1 MRKLFKVILD
11 CDDVLFDSSQKAVDD
26 LNRVYGTS
34 FKINDIKQWGL
45 LGSILDER
53 LKYFSNPEFIENLPL
68 YPGAQDFVHELS
80 KKAEVVIATN
90 VPPVCAGARVNTII
104 RHFPEITPSNILI
117 GARKDLLVADM
128 MLDDTSQNLEQ
139 ANVDYPV
146 LYRQPWNYGK
156 TGLFSVSS
164 YTEFL
169 TLVDMVK
176 SDKGMD
182 LDSVYD
188 AIVLVGPSGSGKN
201 RYADRLIEEYPKIE
215 RVASYTTKGSSLADH
230 YHHID
235 EEAFEEMRNDFFE
248 TSSYM
253 GHLYGTR
260 EEDIQKIIGMG
271 KIPLLVM
278 DINGMVAM
286 KAKYR
291 TLAIYVTA
299 GRESCIREILKRQL
313 PFEETVQRISALDL
327 EMRNEQF
334 CDITVTAEGQ
344 ITL

>member
-11 CDDVLFDSSQKAVDD
+11 CDDVLFMCNQSAVER
-26 LNRVYGTS
+26 LNIEYDTNYS
-34 FKINDIKQWGL
+34 INDIKRWGV
-45 LGSILDER
+45 LGNMLDER
-53 LKYFSNPEFIENLPL
+53 LAYFKNPSFMGSLPL
-68 YPGAQDFVHELS
+68 YPGAKEFVSELS

-90 VPPVCAGARVNTII
+90 VQPECAGARVNAII
-104 RHFPEITPSNILI
+104 RNFPEIKPSNILI
-117 GARKDLLVADM
+117 GARKDLLKADM
-128 MLDDTSQNLEQ
+128 MLDDAPQNLE
-139 ANVDYPV
+139 AAIVEYPV

-176 SDKGMD
+176 TDIGITD
-182 LDSVYD
+182 FD

-201 RYADRLIEEYPKIE
+201 RYAQRLIEKNSQIQ
-215 RVASYTTKGSSLADH
+215 RISSYTTKEGGSH
-230 YHHID
+230 YHHISK
-235 EEAFEEMRNDFFE
+235 EEFEDMRSEFFE

-260 EEDIQKIIGMG
+260 ESDIQTVIDQK

-278 DINGMVAM
+278 DINGMIAM

-291 TLAIYVTA
+291 TMAVYVSA
-299 GRESCIREILKRQL
+299 DRETCIREILRRKL
-313 PFEETVQRISALDL
+313 PFEETVERISALDL

-334 CDITVTAEGQ
+334 CDLTVTASGDK
-344 ITL
+344 IAL

>member
-11 CDDVLFDSSQKAVDD
+11 CDDVLFESSQKAVDD
-26 LNRVYGTS
+26 LNHVKGTDY
-34 FKINDIKQWGL
+34 KLNDIKQWGL
-45 LGSILDER
+45 LGNELDER
-53 LKYFSNPEFIENLPL
+53 LEYFLDPDFIENLPL
-68 YPGAQDFVHELS
+68 YPGAQEFVHELS

-90 VPPVCAGARVNTII
+90 VPPVCAGARVNAVIK
-104 RHFPEITPSNILI
+104 HFPEINPSNILI

-128 MLDDTSQNLEQ
+128 MLDDTAQNLDQ
-139 ANVDYPV
+139 AKVDYPV
-146 LYRQPWNYGK
+146 LFRQPWNYGR

-176 SDKGMD
+176 TDMGMD
-182 LDSVYD
+182 ENSEHD

-201 RYADRLIEEYPKIE
+201 RYAQRLIEKNPRIQ
-215 RVASYTTKGSSLADH
+215 RISSYTTKHGGSH
-230 YHHID
+230 YHHIS
-235 EEAFEEMRNDFFE
+235 EEEFEDMRNEFFE

-253 GHLYGTR
+253 GHLYGTK
-260 EEDIQKIIGMG
+260 ESDIQIVIDQG

-278 DINGMVAM
+278 DINGMIAM

-291 TLAIYVTA
+291 TMAVYVTA
-299 GRESCIREILKRQL
+299 NRETCIREILRRKL
-313 PFEETVQRISALDL
+313 SFEETVERISALDL

-334 CDITVTAEGQ
+334 CDLTVTADGDK